1 MHTFLIR
8 APLCGRPILIS
19 LSGRL
24 FVRLFALFST
34 RDRFSRAYIFFLP
47 MAQSPPQNVL
57 SLPWHWAMFLAMQ
70 KKCNVLNS
78 NYIFIYN
85 FSLTRVKVKNWKFNH
100 KWLKN
105 EQNKC
110 KNSNIDSTLVLLKK
124 GSVKHVILQKNS
136 SITRGK

>member
-1 MHTFLIR
+1 
-8 APLCGRPILIS
+8 
-19 LSGRL
+19 
-24 FVRLFALFST
+24 
-34 RDRFSRAYIFFLP
+34 
-47 MAQSPPQNVL
+47 
-57 SLPWHWAMFLAMQ
+57 MQ